1 MLGTSPEYD
10 VLIKVSQDHVCRI
23 DVKRNDKVELT
34 LLITAGTVIA
44 DRNNRFA
51 RRITCTVAGWDPRT
65 GIELTPKSIR
75 DLLAPFGAELW
86 AYAGLRIPVEFE
98 LVFLAETAPDWAAG
112 DSFGTAV
119 NGSGYLVMG

>member
-10 VLIKVSQDHVCRI
+10 ILIKTSQDHVCRI
-23 DVKRNDKVELT
+23 DVVRNEKVQMT
-34 LLITAGTVIA
+34 LLITAGTVTA

-65 GIELTPKSIR
+65 GTELTPKSIR

-86 AYAGLRIPVEFE
+86 AYAGLRVPVEFE
-98 LVFLAETAPDWAAG
+98 VVFLAEEADDWAAG
-112 DSFGTAV
+112 DNFGTTV

>member
-1 MLGTSPEYD
+1 MLGTSAEYD
-10 VLIKVSQDHVCRI
+10 ILIKTSQDHVCRI
-23 DVKRNDKVELT
+23 DVVREEKVQMT
-34 LLITAGTVIA
+34 LLITAGTVTA

-65 GIELTPKSIR
+65 GTELTPKSIR

-86 AYAGLRIPVEFE
+86 AYAGLRVPVELE
-98 LVFLAETAPDWAAG
+98 VVFLAEEADDWEAG
-112 DSFGTAV
+112 ESFGTAV